1 MMTKPR
7 QTGQSVI
14 EYLVCLSAISLALF
28 LPVGDDPPVLQQLTV
43 ALVATARGIQMLLSI
58 S

>member
-1 MMTKPR
+1 VTTR
-7 QTGQSVI
+7 LRHIGQSLV

-28 LPVGDDPPVLQQLTV
+28 LPMGDDPPVLQQLTS
-43 ALVATARGIQMLLSI
+43 ALTATVRGIQMLLSI